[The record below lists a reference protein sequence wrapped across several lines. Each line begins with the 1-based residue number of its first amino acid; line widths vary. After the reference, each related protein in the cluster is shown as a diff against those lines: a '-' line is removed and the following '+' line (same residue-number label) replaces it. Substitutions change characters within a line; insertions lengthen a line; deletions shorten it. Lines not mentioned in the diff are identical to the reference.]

1 MHGGPEGS
9 AAPVRDAPAAV
20 QWQKRKAVSGASDHA
35 RQPAGHHSPTE
46 PTLPHSSPASDTPT
60 NPPRLDPRSRAT
72 IPRLG
77 AHCRPTLAPSAG
89 RWHRARA
96 PTPAGHSTDFSE
108 LVRALQGSSKETKNA
123 SMLTCDELAKAHL
136 LSSPADAG
144 LAAVT
149 ALRRRALKRPKKCHL
164 AQEAHSDQALPCTA
178 VASNAPVDGYGG
190 ASQPTD
196 TGGGAGRS
204 RRAPRPAPYSSL
216 RGAKIRRSSRNVGVS
231 HSSRTN
237 ALWRH
242 PQQQQPWPDAG

>member
-108 LVRALQGSSKETKNA
+108 LVRALQGSSKETKTA

-149 ALRRRALKRPKKCHL
+149 ALRLNGSAWVRKGRL
-164 AQEAHSDQALPCTA
+164 AQTRPLSGALPLIAGHQT
-178 VASNAPVDGYGG
+178 APVDG
-190 ASQPTD
+190 SD
-196 TGGGAGRS
+196 
-204 RRAPRPAPYSSL
+204 
-216 RGAKIRRSSRNVGVS
+216 
-231 HSSRTN
+231 RTS
-237 ALWRH
+237 
-242 PQQQQPWPDAG
+242 